1 MTLGSIIRAF
11 EGDLAPLPCLAE
23 GGAAG
28 CPDCSDPPTCGTRLV
43 MGEVMAAVRGVV
55 DRVTIAEM
63 IERSEFERQ
72 KRARQIDFAI

>member
-1 MTLGSIIRAF
+1 
-11 EGDLAPLPCLAE
+11 
-23 GGAAG
+23 
-28 CPDCSDPPTCGTRLV
+28 